1 MEVFDSFLDGS
12 WKCRIPIKFR
22 EKATTYNVNH
32 KAEHSASDNGME
44 VEQNVILL
52 ALNEAVWNHKPKD
65 EEVGEEEHAQ
75 PIDHVRYV
83 CDTAVLELR
92 QQDADVGQDRPGQN
106 LPVLMHVNLVVC
118 WSR

>member
-1 MEVFDSFLDGS
+1 
-12 WKCRIPIKFR
+12 
-22 EKATTYNVNH
+22 
-32 KAEHSASDNGME
+32 ME

-83 CDTAVLELR
+83 CDTVVLELR
-92 QQDADVGQDRPGQN
+92 QQDADVGQTDQARTCPY
-106 LPVLMHVNLVVC
+106 
-118 WSR
+118 